1 MESPESSSCP
11 LPAVASILYDVRNLD
26 RTCAFY
32 SETLGFRHVHTD
44 RKGLPFE
51 TRTLECPQYPT
62 IALCVRQSYR
72 RPVIG
77 SQPGG
82 FIAIA
87 LRTKN
92 VREAAKAL
100 AGKVTFMTPIP
111 ESGPVAKVQFL
122 DPDGYVL
129 ELFE

>member
-1 MESPESSSCP
+1 
-11 LPAVASILYDVRNLD
+11 
-26 RTCAFY
+26 
-32 SETLGFRHVHTD
+32 
-44 RKGLPFE
+44 
-51 TRTLECPQYPT
+51 
-62 IALCVRQSYR
+62 
-72 RPVIG
+72 VIG